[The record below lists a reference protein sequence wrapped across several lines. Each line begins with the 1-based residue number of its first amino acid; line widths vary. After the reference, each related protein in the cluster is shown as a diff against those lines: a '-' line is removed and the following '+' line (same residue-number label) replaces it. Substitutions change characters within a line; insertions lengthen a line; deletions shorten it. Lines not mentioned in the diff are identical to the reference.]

1 MGDGKAEGLPAVGDG
16 GQAAVSPRPDV
27 DGTGSGSLLNQMHIR
42 IFESS
47 QLKGSF
53 VRDLLYQAEGKGC

>member
-1 MGDGKAEGLPAVGDG
+1 MGDGGAEGLPAVGDG
-16 GQAAVSPRPDV
+16 GQAAVSLGPNA
-27 DGTGSGSLLNQMHIR
+27 DGTGSGSLLNQMHVR